1 MAVEAASVVFGRFKG
16 GESVDCVYDGRGFLE
31 RWLKRVCLDYRLREV
46 GGLYT
51 VDLLFPKPVNSFW
64 LTNCVQVYAKRWGFS
79 REQWVRENMRTM
91 TREEYL
97 HGPTPIVSEKVTALL
112 TKIYENVAEYIVGKQ
127 SYDAM
132 CDEGRRQR
140 EASMERRKK
149 RRMDE
154 AASGVRSSP

>member
-1 MAVEAASVVFGRFKG
+1 MDR
-16 GESVDCVYDGRGFLE
+16 
-31 RWLKRVCLDYRLREV
+31 
-46 GGLYT
+46 
-51 VDLLFPKPVNSFW
+51 FW
-64 LTNCVQVYAKRWGFS
+64 LTNSVQVYAKRWGFS
-79 REQWVRENMRTM
+79 REQWVRDNIRTM

-97 HGPTPIVSEKVTALL
+97 QGPTPIVSGKVTALL

-127 SYDAM
+127 SYEAM

-154 AASGVRSSP
+154 AARTA